1 LPLAVARAVLADP
14 DKALKMESW
23 HTCDTTH
30 CLAGWAI
37 HLSGAAGYALQAATS
52 PSVAGLMLAPS
63 LAPYFYGSNATAIQV
78 CRDIVAEAEVE
89 AAPTD

>member
-1 LPLAVARAVLADP
+1 
-14 DKALKMESW
+14 
-23 HTCDTTH
+23 
-30 CLAGWAI
+30 
-37 HLSGAAGYALQAATS
+37 
-52 PSVAGLMLAPS
+52 VAGLMLAPS